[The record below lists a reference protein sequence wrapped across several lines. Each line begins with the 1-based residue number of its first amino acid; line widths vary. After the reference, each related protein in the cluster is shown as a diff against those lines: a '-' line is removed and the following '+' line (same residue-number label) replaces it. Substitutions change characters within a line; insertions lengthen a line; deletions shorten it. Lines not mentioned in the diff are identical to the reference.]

1 MIQCG
6 TINKHT
12 YTLLL
17 TILYI
22 RKNRM
27 TVMNSKTLAVAGIV
41 IATIGLAGCTGPS
54 PKKSEMLQLE
64 KNENET
70 STQDEMNGVET
81 NLSDIQINL
90 DGSTNGTNQNTGD
103 TSMMGETE
111 KTLADFT
118 EIKAK
123 QVTLHTSKGDIT
135 FDIYTDKVPL
145 TAQNF
150 LNLAKDGFYDGIVF
164 HRVIENFMA
173 QAGDPLSK
181 DPSKQ
186 AMWGTGGPGYVIADE
201 FVPELKH
208 DSAGVVSMA
217 NKGMPTTGGSQFFIT
232 FEPTPWLDGKHTVFG
247 KVTDGLD
254 VLMNIT
260 QGDVITSVSMQ

>member
-1 MIQCG
+1 MVLG
-6 TINKHT
+6 
-12 YTLLL
+12 
-17 TILYI
+17 
-22 RKNRM
+22 
-27 TVMNSKTLAVAGIV
+27 VIV
-41 IATIGLAGCTGPS
+41 TSIALAGCTGPS
-54 PKKSEMLQLE
+54 PKKSEMLQFGSE
-64 KNENET
+64 KNQEA
-70 STQDEMNGVET
+70 TQDEMNGVET
-81 NLSDIQINL
+81 NLSDIKISL
-90 DGSTNGTNQNTGD
+90 DGTSQNGTNQNTGE

-123 QVTLHTSKGDIT
+123 QVTLHTTKGDIT
-135 FDIYTDKVPL
+135 FDIYSDQVPL

-150 LNLAKDGFYDGIVF
+150 LNLAQDGFYDGIVF
-164 HRVIENFMA
+164 HRVIEDFMA

-186 AMWGTGGPGYVIADE
+186 AQWGTGGPGYVIADE

-247 KVTDGLD
+247 KVTEGLD
-254 VLMNIT
+254 VLGNIT
-260 QGDVITSVSMQ
+260 QGDVITSVSMK